1 MANKLSELAGT
12 AGEGAPLMDSVCQ
25 SAHKIWQAG
34 LGAFAA
40 AQGQGEALFAGLVER
55 GASLQKQIEE
65 SAGHALPGPLPS
77 GASGSWEKLEKV
89 FEDRVG
95 RALRKLGVPTQ
106 EDIRALGRQIEA
118 LSQAISS
125 LPAGGAAAPRAGAR
139 ASAPAKRARS
149 RAAQGDGAASQP
161 AARKKA
167 APRKKPAAARSA

>member
-1 MANKLSELAGT
+1 MANKLSELAAAEG
-12 AGEGAPLMDSVCQ
+12 GGAPLLESVCQ

-65 SAGHALPGPLPS
+65 SAGHALPGPVS
-77 GASGSWEKLEKV
+77 TAAAGSWEKLEKV

-95 RALRKLGVPTQ
+95 RTLSKLGVPTQ
-106 EDIRALGRQIEA
+106 EDLRALGRQIEA
-118 LSQAISS
+118 LNKAIAG
-125 LPAGGAAAPRAGAR
+125 LPAASAGASAAAAR
-139 ASAPAKRARS
+139 KRAPAKRARS
-149 RAAQGDGAASQP
+149 MAVRGDGAAGQP
-161 AARKKA
+161 AAAKKA